1 MISEVLFLLFP
12 VPFSLTLLK
21 IVKFVKLK
29 AGAEILKS
37 HWKNSLCGNKKGVYI
52 MKKIFDLPV
61 CGYDRAKS
69 FYGKAKIIETENGE
83 KVLQSYNTFVCRI
96 TAAGRFVRMWGGYS
110 ATTMRHVNSFLSFY
124 DMNGGGKSWWDMQ
137 PVETE
142 KPKAADMTPAES
154 LKAMYNRRSANSVNY

>member
-1 MISEVLFLLFP
+1 
-12 VPFSLTLLK
+12 
-21 IVKFVKLK
+21 
-29 AGAEILKS
+29 
-37 HWKNSLCGNKKGVYI
+37 

-61 CGYDRAKS
+61 CGSDRAKS

-124 DMNGGGKSWWDMQ
+124 DMNGGGKLWWNMQ
-137 PVETE
+137 PVE
-142 KPKAADMTPAES
+142 KSPHYSMAADMSPAES
-154 LKAMYNRRSANSVNY
+154 LKVMYARRAVNNMNY